1 MYYQSS
7 KKDFFYS
14 GKKSNKKVKIIAF
27 LIIAIVGGFFI
38 NKIFS
43 SAPKSTKVSLKGEI
57 VTKPKQTQKKEP
69 KKITQSKKP
78 VYLIAV
84 GDIMLSRNVENKINQ
99 NGFNYPFL
107 KTRNYLQKGDIVF
120 GNLEC
125 PIIKGPIVKTG
136 QMVFR
141 APPGVE
147 KALKNANFSILSL
160 ANNHTYNKNEEGML
174 KTFYYLKKEGIKY
187 TGAGKSSKE
196 AYGYT
201 LIEKNGVKFA
211 FLAYSDGSL
220 VPDFYEANNLP
231 GIAFDRKQKMISA
244 VKEAKKEVDFV
255 IVSMHLG
262 QEYKPTP
269 NSDQKDFARDAIDN
283 GADLILGHHPHV
295 IESIEKYKGK
305 YIFYSLGN
313 FIFDQMWSQETREG
327 LMAKFLFKNNKVTL
341 VETKAILIENY
352 SQPRILQGSAV
363 EKILDK
369 INKNF

>member
-1 MYYQSS
+1 MYYQNS
-7 KKDFFYS
+7 KKDFFYAEKR
-14 GKKSNKKVKIIAF
+14 GNRKAKIVIFLVVVIA
-27 LIIAIVGGFFI
+27 AAFFI

-43 SAPKSTKVSLKGEI
+43 SAPKSTKVSLKGEV
-57 VTKPKQTQKKEP
+57 VTKQKQTEKEELKKT
-69 KKITQSKKP
+69 TQPKKP

-84 GDIMLSRNVENKINQ
+84 GDIMLSRNVENKIKQ

-107 KTRNYLQKGDIVF
+107 KTKSYLQGGDIVF

-147 KALKNANFSILSL
+147 KALKAANFSIISL

-174 KTFYYLKKEGIKY
+174 KTFYYLKKEGIQY
-187 TGAGKSSKE
+187 TGAGKNAKE
-196 AYGYT
+196 AYDYT
-201 LIEKNGVKFA
+201 LVEKNGVKFA

-220 VPDFYEANNLP
+220 VPDFYEANELP
-231 GIAFDRKQKMISA
+231 GIAFAKEKKMIAA
-244 VKEAKKEVDFV
+244 VKKAKKEVDFV
-255 IVSMHLG
+255 IISMHLG

-269 NSDQKDFARDAIDN
+269 NSDQKDFARSAIDS
-283 GADLILGHHPHV
+283 GADLVLGHHPHV

-341 VETKAILIENY
+341 VETKAVLIENY
-352 SQPRILQGSAV
+352 SQPRILGGSAAERV
-363 EKILDK
+363 LDK
-369 INKNF
+369 IKKNF